1 MNSQKLTKEALS
13 VIESYKNLSIGNCKI
28 LCPYFNNRRSGVR
41 GALRVLIGKGT
52 PKEIEEEAVLF
63 ALREKI
69 DLEKLNETDLK
80 KFLVDHNLGIDCSG
94 FIYHIL
100 DAQLKAQNKGGLK
113 KHLKHPWI
121 KNPLRKFIAK
131 LRVVE
136 NTGVSTFNNDVNTSK
151 VKLSDIK
158 PGDLIIMMNTGL
170 KNDMHHI
177 LIFHEVQFIS
187 NPSEATGRD
196 LSKNKSNETQNTVV
210 IQNTDSPKDSS
221 SPLEGLARNILY
233 THSFQFTTDGQYNHG
248 IKQGEI
254 KIINPNKNILDQ
266 EWSEVE
272 TLNHAKMAKE
282 LKIKRLKD

>member
-52 PKEIEEEAVLF
+52 PQEIEEEAVLF

-69 DLEKLNETDLK
+69 DLKKLNEQDLK

-94 FIYHIL
+94 FVYHVL
-100 DAQLKAQNKGGLK
+100 DAELKAQNKGGLK
-113 KHLKHPWI
+113 KYLKRPCI
-121 KNPLRKFIAK
+121 KNLIRKLISK
-131 LRVVE
+131 LRPVE
-136 NTGVSTFNNDVNTSK
+136 NTGVATFNNDINTGEI
-151 VKLSDIK
+151 KLSDIK
-158 PGDLIIMMNTGL
+158 PGDMIIMMNTGL

-177 LIFHEVQFIS
+177 LLVESILNEVK
-187 NPSEATGRD
+187 D
-196 LSKNKSNETQNTVV
+196 LSKPRPNNKPRSNVAENL
-210 IQNTDSPKDSS
+210 DSPKDSS
-221 SPLEGLARNILY
+221 VASRLLQNIFY

-248 IKQGEI
+248 IKHGEI

-266 EWSEVE
+266 VWSEVE
-272 TLNHAKMAKE
+272 THNHAKMAKE
-282 LKIKRLKD
+282 LKIKRIKN